1 MNQSQT
7 ADQLQYMS
15 QATYRNQS
23 LLSSKSEP
31 NGFYQENAS
40 FKLNKLQCNHTLD
53 TEEESIM
60 SVLQRFQKYLI
71 DHKDLAVRSLKI
83 VRSLK
88 KRENDEMMK
97 IIFIILMIFI
107 IILLYMIYSSINS
120 DLSQVN
126 NEKTYNNI
134 KWNKN

>member
-15 QATYRNQS
+15 QAKYRNQS
-23 LLSSKSEP
+23 SLSSKSEP

-71 DHKDLAVRSLKI
+71 DHKDLAVK
-83 VRSLK
+83 SLK